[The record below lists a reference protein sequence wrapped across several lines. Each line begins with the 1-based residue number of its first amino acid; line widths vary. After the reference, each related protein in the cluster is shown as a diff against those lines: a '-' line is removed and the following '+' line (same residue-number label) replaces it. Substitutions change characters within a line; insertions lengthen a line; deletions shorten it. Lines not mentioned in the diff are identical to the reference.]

1 MACAMDRP
9 ESGSATS
16 FTGIQKIWR
25 IIVRSILRSK
35 LWFEC
40 RIRCTFVLRYIPF
53 CRPRL
58 DDRHNYPKAR
68 NLSSYI
74 AECKISRWPL
84 EIPNW
89 RIAEP

>member
-1 MACAMDRP
+1 MRDGPSRIEIRDKFHRHPENLGDNRP
-9 ESGSATS
+9 LDPTQQ
-16 FTGIQKIWR
+16 TM
-25 IIVRSILRSK
+25 VRMSHPVYLRVT
-35 LWFEC
+35 LDP
-40 RIRCTFVLRYIPF
+40 L